1 MSPPDKE
8 AGIRAQN
15 CHGAGRSAGRKMD
28 QRYVAKPDP
37 PEASHQVTALL
48 HAWTAGEPEALNQLM
63 PLVAREL
70 RRLARRQMAG
80 ERRHHTLQ
88 PTALINEAY
97 VRLVDL
103 REMRWQDRA
112 HFFAMSAR
120 LMRRILV
127 DYARA

>member
-1 MSPPDKE
+1 MGRTRRRDHDV
-8 AGIRAQN
+8 AQ
-15 CHGAGRSAGRKMD
+15 
-28 QRYVAKPDP
+28 PDP
-37 PEASHQVTALL
+37 AAASHPATARLRV
-48 HAWTAGEPEALNQLM
+48 WTAGEPDALNQLM

-80 ERRHHTLQ
+80 ERRTHTLQ
-88 PTALINEAY
+88 PTAPINEPY

-127 DYARA
+127 DY